1 MGSAG
6 RYTSLKCQK
15 IWLGWLGRLL
25 SSSGQQL
32 ANSQVMHLMKS
43 VHPGSR
49 RSSSLQADLDASR
62 QQQDIMMDELS
73 RVQSDLQHTQDLVQE
88 QARSVDLLRSE
99 LEHAR
104 GELMREKELAIQQRQ
119 DMELLHAEALQQAS
133 EEIRQQATR
142 YALLNDEL
150 ISSGM
155 RQLVNWQRY
164 QQRMPTPS
172 KI

>member
-1 MGSAG
+1 
-6 RYTSLKCQK
+6 
-15 IWLGWLGRLL
+15 
-25 SSSGQQL
+25 
-32 ANSQVMHLMKS
+32 
-43 VHPGSR
+43 
-49 RSSSLQADLDASR
+49 
-62 QQQDIMMDELS
+62 MMDELS

-150 ISSGM
+150 ISERNEATRKLAALSATHAHAIKDLSGD
-155 RQLVNWQRY
+155 RDWHEPKAQRC
-164 QQRMPTPS
+164 RLS
-172 KI
+172 

>member
-1 MGSAG
+1 
-6 RYTSLKCQK
+6 
-15 IWLGWLGRLL
+15 
-25 SSSGQQL
+25 
-32 ANSQVMHLMKS
+32 
-43 VHPGSR
+43 
-49 RSSSLQADLDASR
+49 
-62 QQQDIMMDELS
+62 MMDELS

-150 ISSGM
+150 ISE
-155 RQLVNWQRY
+155 RNEATRKLAAY